1 MEAGELEKE
10 LVVELDK
17 GGKEGIQ
24 VGRKS
29 RTGVNRERSRAS
41 GSTPTKFI

>member
-1 MEAGELEKE
+1 MEVGELEKE

-24 VGRKS
+24 EGRKS
-29 RTGVNRERSRAS
+29 RTGVNRERKRDS
-41 GSTPTKFI
+41 GSTPTKCI